1 MFIHIKKMAERT
13 PEQIAADQAASCPEK
28 SIDEPMMRPF
38 PDFGAIAEKMGMN
51 QKCIQK
57 ANNISHDMNTSTQ
70 AVVVTPMGGGGANVN
85 TNESY
90 LDTSMQSEGC
100 GAMSMTAKT
109 IQEEERQMTC
119 NMSKNLSTQET
130 TVNKGAS
137 VELKV
142 HTPPPEV
149 ISAISL
155 VIQDFNAKD
164 AALQER
170 LINLMSS
177 GGLAAPE
184 GATSETIAALAKIQG
199 LILQSVNNSIAAN
212 DRAKQLYMENNPQAG
227 LIKDSEI
234 NQTINNKID
243 LKQSQNIEQSTKIAM
258 QASTKRLAQAT
269 AIDTVQTRKGAMAMT
284 ESEKNTVIQNVNRK
298 MESENKNVDETVSG
312 NRMNVE
318 SADKITLTVYGS
330 IQGTTINQNSQSETA
345 LVVDQVIKK
354 ALEIGM
360 TVANEYITDET
371 MIREEETFLAGMDDI
386 IAKDGDADAQRLAL
400 TQGSLGDTVT
410 AVTDGAAQMI
420 DSTFDGASNVI
431 DSAGNA
437 ASSMMMAAM
446 LPLIIIGVL
455 VIGGLFLVPKMAPK
469 LASMTGAS
477 PGMIKIGGML
487 LFAVIVGLI
496 AFFWVMPIF
505 KKKKEAPKEERYRY
519 SYSNT
524 PAPRQ
529 GMPNVNKQSL
539 NPYGKEPRK
548 RSEPR
553 YFKGD
558 RNARQIPSYNKIDQN
573 KNFKKPVEGK
583 HSNAYNPINDTKAIT
598 TTHNPTYHFQNK
610 VDDKPVMYTKSP
622 RK

>member
-1 MFIHIKKMAERT
+1 MGDRS
-13 PEQIAADQAASCPEK
+13 PEEIAAEQAAQCPEK

-38 PDFGAIAEKMGMN
+38 PDFGKIAEKMGMN

-70 AVVVTPMGGGGANVN
+70 AVVVSPFGGGGANVN

-119 NMSKNLSTQET
+119 NMEKNLSNQST
-130 TVNKGAS
+130 TVNKGAT
-137 VELKV
+137 VKLKV

-149 ISAISL
+149 IEAIQAVL
-155 VIQDFNAKD
+155 QDFTAKD
-164 AALQER
+164 AALQEK

-177 GGLAAPE
+177 GGLAAPQ
-184 GATSETIAALAKIQG
+184 GATPETVAALAKVQG
-199 LILQSVNNSIAAN
+199 LILQSINNSIKAN
-212 DRAKQLYMENNPQAG
+212 ERNKQLYMENNPMSG
-227 LIKDSEI
+227 LIKDSDV
-234 NQTINNKID
+234 NQTINNTID
-243 LKQSQNIEQSTKIAM
+243 LRQTQAVEQSTKAAM
-258 QASTKRLAQAT
+258 NNSTSRLAKAT
-269 AIDTVQTRKGAMAMT
+269 AIDTVQTRKGAMAL
-284 ESEKNTVIQNVNRK
+284 SENEKETIIENVNKK
-298 MESENKNVDETVSG
+298 METENVNINETISNNKMDVQ
-312 NRMNVE
+312 
-318 SADKITLTVYGS
+318 SADNIELIVYGS

-354 ALEIGM
+354 AMEIGV
-360 TVANEYITDET
+360 TVANEFITDDT
-371 MIREEETFLAGMDDI
+371 MVKEEETLIQGMNDI
-386 IAKDGDADAQRLAL
+386 IEADGDADAQRLL
-400 TQGSLGDTVT
+400 LNQGSLADTAT
-410 AVTDGAAQMI
+410 AITDGASQMI
-420 DSTFDGASNVI
+420 DSTFDGASQLTEA
-431 DSAGNA
+431 AGSA

-477 PGMIKIGGML
+477 PGMIKYGGML

-505 KKKKEAPKEERYRY
+505 KKKKKAPEGRYRY

-524 PAPRQ
+524 SAPRQ
-529 GMPNVNKQSL
+529 GMPNINKQSL
-539 NPYGKEPRK
+539 NPYGREPRK

-558 RNARQIPSYNKIDQN
+558 RNAQNIPPYTKIDQN
-573 KNFKKPVEGK
+573 KNFRKPTETK
-583 HSNAYNPINDTKAIT
+583 HSNAYNRINDTREIT
-598 TTHNPTYHFQNK
+598 TSHNPTYHFQNK